1 MDVEVCLSP
10 SSPKEVLA
18 SVATAFPPAPTVTL
32 ETLQEQMVSLASSQ
46 ELDKIAALTMTRL
59 FHSLETLMRH
69 ECAARDRKL
78 IEVQNQLERLRLQNE
93 LQTQQQQQQQ
103 MLVQEDS
110 GKKRRR

>member
-1 MDVEVCLSP
+1 MDEEVCLSP
-10 SSPKEVLA
+10 ASPREVVA
-18 SVATAFPPAPTVTL
+18 SVASTFPPAPAVTL
-32 ETLQEQMVSLASSQ
+32 EMLQEQMVSLASSQ

-93 LQTQQQQQQQ
+93 LQAQQQQQ
-103 MLVQEDS
+103 MMMVEE
-110 GKKRRR
+110 GGKKKRR